1 MKRTWFLTLP
11 LAALILTIVWAAC
24 TKSHSTEN
32 PGGPDGTGSNGTVTL
47 ITSMTWRYD
56 TSGIDAN
63 KDGIV
68 DVGND
73 SLFTP
78 CTKDDIYTFKSDS
91 TGILDEGATKCDT
104 SDPQTLPFAWS
115 LTNNNTVLTSTAN
128 PVLAAGVNI
137 FSLSSTKWIL
147 YKDTTI
153 AGFPIRYLL
162 SLKH

>member
-1 MKRTWFLTLP
+1 MKLKFLYTLP
-11 LAALILTIVWAAC
+11 LAALILILTILWASC
-24 TKSHSTEN
+24 SKSHSAEHPT
-32 PGGPDGTGSNGTVTL
+32 GPNGTVTL
-47 ITSMTWRYD
+47 IASSSWRYD
-56 TSGIDAN
+56 TSGVDLN

-78 CTKDDIYTFKSDS
+78 CTKDNIYTFKSDS

-104 SDPQTLPFAWS
+104 ADPQTLPFAWA

-128 PVLAAGVNI
+128 PVLEGGINI
-137 FSLSSTKWIL
+137 LSLTSTKWVL

-153 AGFPIRYLL
+153 SGFPIRYLL